1 MATMIT
7 IKINERTKAGRL
19 VKELLSLLKNE
30 PGVEVMENESPMN
43 PEFVKRIKQAEK
55 GKGREMTSA
64 QELWESI
71 K

>member
-43 PEFVKRIKQAEK
+43 PEFVKRINAAEK

-64 QELWESI
+64 QELLESI